1 MKNPAPPAREE
12 PGFSSGKAPTYRLSH
27 TYWINVL
34 VSTDLPSHPTPVN
47 KRDKH
52 TNHSQH
58 KEQYSMSSVRF
69 IWWAGRKRV
78 IDSRN
83 YIIDSTDQ
91 KEYRQNNSSKEN
103 RSLIHFFS
111 FSKAIF

>member
-1 MKNPAPPAREE
+1 MKLKIR
-12 PGFSSGKAPTYRLSH
+12 
-27 TYWINVL
+27 
-34 VSTDLPSHPTPVN
+34 LPSQPTPVN

-58 KEQYSMSSVRF
+58 KEQYGMSSVRI
-69 IWWAGRKRV
+69 IWRAGRKRV
-78 IDSRN
+78 IDTRN

-103 RSLIHFFS
+103 RSLIHFLVFS

>member
-1 MKNPAPPAREE
+1 MR
-12 PGFSSGKAPTYRLSH
+12 
-27 TYWINVL
+27 
-34 VSTDLPSHPTPVN
+34 
-47 KRDKH
+47 
-52 TNHSQH
+52 
-58 KEQYSMSSVRF
+58 SVHF

-103 RSLIHFFS
+103 RSLIHFFVFS
-111 FSKAIF
+111 FSKAIFYFLFDRDVASFAT